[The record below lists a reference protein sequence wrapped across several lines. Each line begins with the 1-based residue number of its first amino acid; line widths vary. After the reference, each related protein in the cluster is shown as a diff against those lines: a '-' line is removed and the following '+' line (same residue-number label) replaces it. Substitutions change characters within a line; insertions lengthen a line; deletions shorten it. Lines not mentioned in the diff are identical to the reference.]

1 MTLDQHKPDAVTDV
15 TGSFVGPLHVRGR
28 ARDADTEG
36 MRHIRHASSQEVHH
50 A

>member
-1 MTLDQHKPDAVTDV
+1 MTPDQSKPDPVTDV
-15 TGSFVGPLHVRGR
+15 TGSFVGPLRVRVR

>member
-1 MTLDQHKPDAVTDV
+1 MTAERPEPDPVTDV
-15 TGSFVGPLHVRGR
+15 TGSFVGPSR
-28 ARDADTEG
+28 ARTRTRDADTEG

>member
-1 MTLDQHKPDAVTDV
+1 MTLDHTKPDPVTDV
-15 TGSFVGPLHVRGR
+15 TGSFVGPLRVRVR

-36 MRHIRHASSQEVHH
+36 MRHIRHAPAQEVHH